1 MGRLALQLLSLGV
14 ANVESLSSVELE
26 KVLLD
31 CISLEVYV
39 RHARDRK
46 ALEEDG
52 LSPSEITTEMKAQL
66 EAQERAEA
74 EPLVGLCQR
83 CGEVYDEVFEVDEAQ
98 PLTFGLGKGGCS
110 PEYKARIDHALNTD
124 DDPF

>member
-1 MGRLALQLLSLGV
+1 MGKFALQLLSLGV

-26 KVLLD
+26 KVLMD

-39 RHARDRK
+39 RLARDRK

-52 LSPSEITTEMKAQL
+52 LSPSEINAEMRDQL

-83 CGEVYDEVFEVDEAQ
+83 CGEVYEEVYEVTQ
-98 PLTFGLGKGGCS
+98 PLTFGLGKGECS
-110 PEYKARIDHALNTD
+110 PEYKARIDHALNSD

>member
-1 MGRLALQLLSLGV
+1 MGKFALQLLSLGV

-26 KVLLD
+26 KVLMD

-39 RHARDRK
+39 RLARDRK

-52 LSPSEITTEMKAQL
+52 LSPSEITAEMKAQL

-83 CGEVYDEVFEVDEAQ
+83 CGEVYEEVYEVAQ
-98 PLTFGLGKGGCS
+98 PLTFGLGKDECS
-110 PEYKARIDHALNTD
+110 PEYKARVDHALNSD